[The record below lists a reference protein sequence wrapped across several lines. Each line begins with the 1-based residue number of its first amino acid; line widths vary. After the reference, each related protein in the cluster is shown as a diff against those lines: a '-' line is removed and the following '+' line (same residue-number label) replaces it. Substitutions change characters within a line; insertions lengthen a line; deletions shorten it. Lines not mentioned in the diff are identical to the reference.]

1 MKAVLL
7 AAILVVIGVPCA
19 RAGTCEPAPKERRDN
34 EKKYRARMVTGD
46 KAFREGKYERARA
59 EYRASLAYQDQQG
72 AGEAYFRLGE
82 AHAMLG
88 NFDKAYTCII
98 ESGPG
103 KIPANRVS
111 AAGISD
117 AQARQAA
124 QILLDTIQVNMPRY
138 PYGTFPEY
146 LALAAIFSRSGL
158 AQQAQSAEEE
168 GTHQSAGRRS
178 MGRGV
183 DPERRP
189 SQPRRLPIARRWKST
204 SARIAQKPR
213 RSCVPRRPRN
223 LRCHAGSAPSGICWS
238 PRICSLRTRGQFNAN
253 RY

>member
-19 RAGTCEPAPKERRDN
+19 SAGTCEPAPKGHRDN

-46 KAFREGKYERARA
+46 KAFREGKYERARS
-59 EYRASLAYQDQQG
+59 EYRASLAYQDQEG
-72 AGEAYFRLGE
+72 AAEAYFRLGE

-88 NFDKAYTCII
+88 DFDKAYSCIL

-117 AQARQAA
+117 AQAREAA

-146 LALAAIFSRSGL
+146 LALAAIFRQSGL
-158 AQQAQSAEEE
+158 AEQAQSAEEE
-168 GTHQSAGRRS
+168 GRINRQAADAWDAALIQSDGRASLAAADRAA
-178 MGRGV
+178 MEVYERAHR
-183 DPERRP
+183 PETAEILRAQAALEP
-189 SQPRRLPIARRWKST
+189 PLPRRK
-204 SARIAQKPR
+204 
-213 RSCVPRRPRN
+213 RSFWYLLVTAN
-223 LRCHAGSAPSGICWS
+223 L
-238 PRICSLRTRGQFNAN
+238 
-253 RY
+253 

>member
-168 GTHQSAGRRS
+168 GRINRQAAEAWDAALIQNDGRASLAAADRAA
-178 MGRGV
+178 MEVYERAHR
-183 DPERRP
+183 PETAEILRAQAAQEP
-189 SQPRRLPIARRWKST
+189 PLPRRK
-204 SARIAQKPR
+204 
-213 RSCVPRRPRN
+213 RSFWYLLVTAN
-223 LRCHAGSAPSGICWS
+223 L
-238 PRICSLRTRGQFNAN
+238 
-253 RY
+253 